1 VDDEKPTPRYEVG
14 RLVRCIY
21 DMYPYYGRLSPFSD
35 DEYEYESIY
44 GIIVEIEYAMY
55 SEIFG
60 YEILYVV
67 LGVDGK
73 YRYFAEDEICV
84 VS

>member
-1 VDDEKPTPRYEVG
+1 MDDKKPTPRYEVG
-14 RLVRCIY
+14 HLVRCIY
-21 DMYPYYGRLSPFSD
+21 DMYPYYGRLSPFLD

-44 GIIVEIEYAMY
+44 GIIVEVEYAMY
-55 SEIFG
+55 SEMFG

-73 YRYFAEDEICV
+73 SRYFAEDEIAI